1 MDSQIFE
8 EWVRKL
14 LDQTFRMERGKI
26 ALLIDNCPAHPS
38 VSDLKNVQLNFLTA

>member
-14 LDQTFRMERGKI
+14 DETFRMKGRKI
-26 ALLIDNCPAHPS
+26 ALLIDNC
-38 VSDLKNVQLNFLTA
+38 DN